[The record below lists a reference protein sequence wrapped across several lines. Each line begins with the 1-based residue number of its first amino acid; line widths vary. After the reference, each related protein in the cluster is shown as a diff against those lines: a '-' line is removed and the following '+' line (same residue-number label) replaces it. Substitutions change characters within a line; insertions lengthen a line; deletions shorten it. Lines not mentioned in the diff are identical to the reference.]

1 VVPSGGCY
9 CEVGPAV
16 VLALIL
22 NPIRLRRKY
31 IVASSRRFRVNS
43 PAVIHETID
52 GEVVII
58 NLNTGNYY
66 SLDRIGATVWELL
79 DKGHSIDEIVEV
91 AAGRYDGSPVDME
104 NGISQLVSELQQ
116 EDLVLSDDAIQPAP
130 YSSAPSTEK
139 QRFEAPSLL
148 KYTDMQDLILLDPI
162 HEVDE
167 TGWPRR
173 KADAPA

>member
-1 VVPSGGCY
+1 MSGCY
-9 CEVGPAV
+9 CGAGPAV
-16 VLALIL
+16 GLALIL

-31 IVASSRRFRVNS
+31 IVTSSRRFRVNS

-66 SLDRIGATVWELL
+66 SLDRAGATVWELL
-79 DKGHSIDEIVEV
+79 DKGLSIGEIVEM
-91 AAGRYDGSPVDME
+91 AAGRYEGSPVDME
-104 NGISQLVSELQQ
+104 NSISELVSELQQ
-116 EDLVLSDDAIQPAP
+116 EDLVLSNDAIRPVPHSLAIP
-130 YSSAPSTEK
+130 TEK
-139 QRFEAPSLL
+139 QRFEAPNLL

>member
-1 VVPSGGCY
+1 M
-9 CEVGPAV
+9 
-16 VLALIL
+16 
-22 NPIRLRRKY
+22 
-31 IVASSRRFRVNS
+31 ASSRRFRVNS

-66 SLDRIGATVWELL
+66 SLDRAGATIWELL
-79 DKGHSIDEIVEV
+79 DKGLSIDEIVEI
-91 AAGRYDGSPVDME
+91 AMECYDGSPVDME
-104 NGISQLVSELQQ
+104 NGISRLVSELRQ
-116 EDLVLSDDAIQPAP
+116 EDLVLSDDAIQPALH
-130 YSSAPSTEK
+130 SMAPTIEK

-173 KADAPA
+173 KANTPA